1 MIWSVSGILV
11 VSSYLKY
18 IMNLFSKNV
27 NMRKGCDIGELV
39 ITWIYCTCLNP
50 LSWKQNKQQI
60 SEVLLN
66 TTVIPAGMQTSY
78 GLSRTRT
85 VQNQILLKKA
95 NYGTEVYICF
105 LLTT

>member
-1 MIWSVSGILV
+1 MSIWEKDVIW
-11 VSSYLKY
+11 
-18 IMNLFSKNV
+18 I
-27 NMRKGCDIGELV
+27 DIGELV

-85 VQNQILLKKA
+85 VQNQIILKS
-95 NYGTEVYICF
+95 TEVYICI